1 LGYLSHVAST
11 LRPGAYDQL
20 VTIELAEK
28 IRDLP
33 AGRVLREALEFEE
46 SPEILARHLKFLFR
60 RAISAISDS
69 DDPLTRIRI
78 SNQIVQA
85 LKSISPEF
93 ITDADLIEESSEPIL
108 WAVSSPQSFPDDPV
122 TSPSIRLSDSDLL
135 VNGRNQP
142 SIGHE
147 INKELQTA
155 DRVDLLCSFV
165 MYSGV
170 RVLERQIAQLIQRGS
185 QLRILTTTYMGTTER
200 KALDQL
206 SALGAQIRISYD
218 STTTRLHAKAWLL
231 HRDSGATTAYI
242 GSSNLSRT
250 ALVDGIEWNVRVSAR
265 EQEHIISSVAAT
277 FENYWND
284 PEFAEYNPQT
294 DADRLDFSLANARRG
309 GPSTLSLN
317 FANIEVTPRPFQ
329 QEVLDSLE
337 FQRKEKGRTCNLVAM
352 ATGTGKTV
360 VAGLDFRRLVDSGEV
375 SSLLFIAHR
384 KEILQQSLTTFRT
397 IMRSG
402 TFGQLLVDGQRP
414 TEWTHVFGSIQSLKG
429 SAKEELAP
437 EAFDMIIIDEF
448 HHAAADSY
456 EEVLQ
461 HFQPK
466 YLLGLTATPERPDGR
481 PILQWFD
488 NSVSAELRLW
498 EAIDRQILCPFQYF
512 GIHDNTDLEAA
523 NIKWTRGQGYDVQQ
537 LTNLYTANDSRVALV
552 LEQLNRY
559 VPNLGDLRG
568 LGFCVSVDHAKFM
581 ADRFLAA
588 GLPSVS
594 VTSSTNIREREQAL
608 NDLRSGAIKVIFCV
622 DIFNEGVDIPD
633 VNTLL
638 MLRPT
643 ESATVFLQQL
653 GRGLRKSD
661 SKNCLVV
668 LDFVGNQ
675 NRNFRFDKKYGSLL
689 GVGRHKLAEEISAN
703 FPRLPIGCHIELDR
717 VSQRIVL
724 QNIRESLRL
733 NRNTLLSE
741 LRNLG
746 QVSAFEFFSST
757 GIAPK
762 DFYRSGRTLM
772 ALKKELFGGSALSD
786 TDDSFAKVLPKF
798 LHVDDPQRLNAYSA
812 ILAGLAPNIE
822 DSYIKMFSQ
831 LAFGRGLDL
840 PQSLDEI
847 ARFSSSPLAEEL
859 SDLLKFCDENRARV
873 TKESRFT
880 EIPLKIH
887 ATYTRPEIV
896 TAFGETFTGA
906 ERAGV
911 QHVRGHKADLAFV
924 TLNKT
929 DAHFSPST
937 MYADTA
943 LSPTIFQWESQSR
956 TTSLGETGRRYINHS
971 ALGTSFHL
979 FVREW
984 KNDPETKST
993 MPFMYF
999 GPASYLSHEG
1009 DRPMRI
1015 KWKLDVPLPADVFVR
1030 SKVIAS

>member
-1 LGYLSHVAST
+1 VAET

-20 VTIELAEK
+20 VTVELAEK

-33 AGRVLREALEFEE
+33 AERILREALEFDE

-60 RAISAISDS
+60 RALSAISDS
-69 DDPLTRIRI
+69 DDPLTRIQL
-78 SNQIVQA
+78 SNRIVQA
-85 LKSISPEF
+85 LKSVSPDF
-93 ITDADLIEESSEPIL
+93 VTDADLIEESAAPIL
-108 WAVSSPQSFPDDPV
+108 WAISSPQSSSDDPIA
-122 TSPSIRLSDSDLL
+122 SPSIRLSDSALL

-165 MYSGV
+165 MNSGV
-170 RVLERQIAQLIQRGS
+170 RVLERQIAGVIQRGG
-185 QLRILTTTYMGTTER
+185 QFRVLTTTYMGTTER

-206 SALGAQIRISYD
+206 VALGAQVRISYD

-231 HRDSGATTAYI
+231 HRESGATTAYI
-242 GSSNLSRT
+242 GSSNLSQT
-250 ALVDGIEWNVRVSAR
+250 ALIDGIEWNLRVSAR
-265 EQEHIISSVAAT
+265 EQEHIIASVAAT

-284 PEFAEYNPQT
+284 PEFAEYDPQT
-294 DADRLDFSLANARRG
+294 DANRLDSSLASARRG
-309 GPSTLSLN
+309 GPSSLALN
-317 FANIEVTPRPFQ
+317 FANIDVSPRPFQ
-329 QEVLDSLE
+329 QEVLDALE
-337 FQRKEKGRTCNLVAM
+337 FQRKERGRMRNLVAM

-360 VAGLDFRRLVDSGEV
+360 VAGLDFRRLVDSDEV

-402 TFGQLLVDGQRP
+402 TFGQILVDGQRP
-414 TEWTHVFGSIQSLKG
+414 SEWKHVFGSIQSLRG
-429 SAKEELAP
+429 IATEELAP
-437 EAFDMIIIDEF
+437 DAFDMIIVDEF

-456 EEVLQ
+456 ETILQ

-466 YLLGLTATPERPDGR
+466 FLLGLTATPERSDGK

-488 NSVSAELRLW
+488 NSISAELRLW

-512 GIHDNTDLEAA
+512 GIHDNTDLDAA

-559 VPNLGDLRG
+559 VPNLGELRA
-568 LGFCVSVDHAKFM
+568 LGFCVSIDHAKYM
-581 ADRFLAA
+581 ADKFSAA
-588 GLPSVS
+588 GLPSVA
-594 VTSSTNIREREQAL
+594 VTSSTSISEREHAL
-608 NDLRSGAIKVIFCV
+608 NDLRRGAVKVIFSV

-643 ESATVFLQQL
+643 ESGTVFLQQL
-653 GRGLRKSD
+653 GRGLRKSE

-675 NRNFRFDKKYGSLL
+675 NRNFRFDKKYGALL
-689 GVGRHKLAEEISAN
+689 GVGRHKLAEEISAK

-717 VSQRIVL
+717 VSQEIVL
-724 QNIRESLRL
+724 RNIRDSLRL

-741 LRNLG
+741 LRNIG
-746 QVSAFEFFSST
+746 RVSAFEFFAST

-762 DFYRSGRTLM
+762 DFYRSGRTLT
-772 ALKKELFGGSALSD
+772 ALQQELFGGPALSAS
-786 TDDSFAKVLPKF
+786 DDSFAKALPKF
-798 LHVDDPQRLNAYSA
+798 LHVDDPERIHAYSA
-812 ILAGLAPNIE
+812 ILSGLAPSIE
-822 DSYIKMFSQ
+822 DRYIHMFSQ
-831 LAFGRGLDL
+831 LAFGRGLDI
-840 PQSLDEI
+840 SKSFEEI
-847 ARFSSSPLAEEL
+847 ARFHSSPLAEEL
-859 SDLLKFCDENRARV
+859 SDLLRFCGENRIRLV
-873 TKESRFT
+873 KESRFPDL
-880 EIPLKIH
+880 PLKIH

-911 QHVRGHKADLAFV
+911 QYVRGHGADLAFV

-929 DAHFSPST
+929 DAHFSPTT

-956 TTSLGETGRRYINHS
+956 TTSSGETGKRYINHQ

-984 KNDPETKST
+984 KNDPETKNT

-1015 KWKLDVPLPADVFVR
+1015 KWRLDVPLPADVFVR